1 MDRFIYEAESW
12 MVFFLPQLTSIRDF
26 VDFDK
31 IKLNWNVKWEW
42 REDVKMNQENFCNVL
57 PLLSSN
63 YFYTV
68 TEWIEIFISL
78 EQIKPNIHL
87 NWSEFLNKLSY
98 VFFNVKIV
106 GNSWIKIEII
116 CMIMTLRP
124 TLKRVF
130 QKLENIFYKRLCTGL
145 PHIISPLLLPNKN
158 SFSFVVNCQLSSIRS
173 VRVGFTF
180 LVHLMLI
187 NWKNFRFYTLL
198 VYWIWSGRLFKW
210 CPSSTF

>member
-1 MDRFIYEAESW
+1 

-130 QKLENIFYKRLCTGL
+130 QKLENIFCKRLCTGL
-145 PHIISPLLLPNKN
+145 PQIISPLLLPNKN
-158 SFSFVVNCQLSSIRS
+158 SFSFVLNCQLSIVVNSFCTCWLHVSCAPDANKLKKIP
-173 VRVGFTF
+173 F
-180 LVHLMLI
+180 L
-187 NWKNFRFYTLL
+187 YAACLL
-198 VYWIWSGRLFKW
+198 NMIWTAF
-210 CPSSTF
+210 